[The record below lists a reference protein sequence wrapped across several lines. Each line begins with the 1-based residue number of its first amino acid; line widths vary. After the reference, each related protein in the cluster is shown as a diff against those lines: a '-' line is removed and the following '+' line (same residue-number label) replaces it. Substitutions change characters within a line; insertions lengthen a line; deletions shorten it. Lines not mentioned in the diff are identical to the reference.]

1 MRVDVMEVDAA
12 QYAEMSWEML
22 TTHSYLQLHNLGRD
36 YLDKPPLLFWL
47 SSLSFSVFGIG
58 NFTYKLPSLLF
69 AALAVFSTYRFARL
83 YYDEKV
89 ARLSALMLATTQ
101 AVFLITNDVRTDTLL
116 MGAVM
121 FSIWQWAAFTEHP
134 KWKHVV
140 WGSIGLGLA
149 LLAKGPIG
157 LIATVA
163 AIGPHVLWKRKLK
176 VFFDIRILTVFIL
189 VALLLLPMCIG
200 LYRQFGVEGLKFY
213 FWTQSFG
220 RITGESEWNNHPD
233 TFFLVHTTAW
243 AILPWT
249 LFFFW
254 GWLKGIYDLI
264 KMRFVS
270 WSRIEFI
277 TLSGF
282 TLVLIALSLSK
293 YQLPHYIFV
302 VLPLAC
308 VIAAK
313 SFDELPQVGKIWKT
327 VFILH
332 ALLVILL
339 FAVAIFLCYA
349 FSQHNILAIASLV
362 AFFIFCVAILFWN
375 KDILLISVAGML
387 LFNFY
392 LSAFFFPALLKYQPE
407 NDFGRYAAA
416 HTNAG
421 TAFLSYKFIVNYSLV
436 FYARQIPPPTIWAVD
451 DLKAALNSNKQLLL
465 ISTEQGLAE
474 IKEAPLNYRIIEVRS
489 AYKVARLNWKFLN
502 PTTREQSCEKLYLLE
517 ATL

>member
-1 MRVDVMEVDAA
+1 MQVDVMEVDAA

-22 TTHSYLQLHNLGRD
+22 TTHHFLQLHNLGRD

-47 SSLSFSVFGIG
+47 SSLSFFVFGIS

-69 AALAVFSTYRFARL
+69 AGLAVFSTYRFARL
-83 YYDEKV
+83 YYGEKI
-89 ARLSALMLATTQ
+89 ARLAALMLATTQ

-121 FSIWQWAAFTEHP
+121 FSIWQWAAFVENQ
-134 KWKHVV
+134 KWKPII

-157 LIATVA
+157 LIATAA
-163 AIGPHVLWKRKLK
+163 AIVPHVLWKHKWK
-176 VFFDIRILTVFIL
+176 VFLDFRLITAALFVAVF
-189 VALLLLPMCIG
+189 LLPMCIG
-200 LYRQFGVEGLKFY
+200 LYQQFGSEGLTFY

-254 GWLKGIYDLI
+254 AWLEGIYELVR
-264 KMRFVS
+264 MYFVS
-270 WSRIEFI
+270 WSRVEFI

-308 VIAAK
+308 VMAATSFEKLKPTAKIRK
-313 SFDELPQVGKIWKT
+313 S
-327 VFILH
+327 VFALH
-332 ALLVILL
+332 VLLVILL
-339 FAVAIFLCYA
+339 FVVAGFLCYA
-349 FSQHNILAIASLV
+349 FSPNNMWAMVTIVVSLV
-362 AFFIFCVAILFWN
+362 LCAGLLFWK
-375 KDILLISVAGML
+375 KDILLISVAGIL
-387 LFNFY
+387 FFNFY
-392 LSAFFFPALLKYQPE
+392 LSVFFFPALLKYQPE
-407 NDFGRYAAA
+407 NDFGRYAAS
-416 HTNAG
+416 HTN
-421 TAFLSYKFIVNYSLV
+421 THSKLMSYKFVLNYSLV
-436 FYARQIPPPTIWAVD
+436 FYARQIPPPTIWTIP
-451 DLKAALNSNKQLLL
+451 DLKSALQADTSLLL
-465 ISTEQGLAE
+465 ISTAQGLAE
-474 IKEAPLNYRIIEVRS
+474 IKEAQLPYRIIDERL

-502 PTTREQSCEKLYLLE
+502 PATREESCETLYLLE
-517 ATL
+517 TPP